1 MPKRILG
8 INPGNVHTGYA
19 LLQSS
24 ELRYWG
30 VKNVA
35 GKWSDEKIKKI
46 VRVYQTLLDVYRPD
60 YVALKKLHSGRSS
73 PELREMVENLKEVCR
88 TRQIPVYEYPIQ
100 YFEGVILP
108 GRVNK
113 KGLADTVT
121 EIYQIL
127 FNEAEKERTRFKQN
141 RKGTRE
147 RFYYTWMFEAVALA
161 HVCFNQLDNH

>member
-8 INPGNVHTGYA
+8 INPGNVHIGYA

-35 GKWSDEKIKKI
+35 GKWSGEKKEKIE
-46 VRVYQTLLDVYRPD
+46 REYLTLLYKFRPD

-88 TRQIPVYEYPIQ
+88 IRQIPVYEYPIQ
-100 YFEGVILP
+100 YVENIILLD
-108 GRVNK
+108 K
-113 KGLADTVT
+113 MSKEKLMDTMT
-121 EIYQIL
+121 EVYPIL
-127 FNEAEKERTRFKQN
+127 FREAEKERVRFK
-141 RKGTRE
+141 RKRTQVE
-147 RFYYTWMFEAVALA
+147 FYYTWMFEAVALA
-161 HVCFNQLDNH
+161 HVCFNQIDNH